1 MNFGNFQT
9 TILFFLLFVVSF
21 FFFLSGIT
29 AISQSLF
36 LYVFPPFFSIPFPFT
51 AHLVI
56 TKKTETL
63 ISFNS

>member
-1 MNFGNFQT
+1 MNFGNFQ
-9 TILFFLLFVVSF
+9 IHYIIFLLFVVNFSS
-21 FFFLSGIT
+21 LSGIA

-36 LYVFPPFFSIPFPFT
+36 LYVFSSFFRISFPFT

-56 TKKTETL
+56 TKKTGTL